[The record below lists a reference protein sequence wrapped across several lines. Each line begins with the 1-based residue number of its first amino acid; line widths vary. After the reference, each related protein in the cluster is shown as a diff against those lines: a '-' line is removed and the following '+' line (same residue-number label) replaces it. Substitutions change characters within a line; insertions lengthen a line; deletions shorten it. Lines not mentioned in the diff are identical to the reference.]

1 MLESVGKDNRISA
14 RVVQTQC
21 ELYYYLN
28 VIRQNGV
35 AFEQM
40 EYRIQILQE
49 AATLR
54 TRVESDEI
62 CDFLEEF
69 TENLRKMKRD

>member
-1 MLESVGKDNRISA
+1 
-14 RVVQTQC
+14 
-21 ELYYYLN
+21 
-28 VIRQNGV
+28 
-35 AFEQM
+35 M

-49 AATLR
+49 AGTLR

-69 TENLRKMKRD
+69 TENLRKMKRE